1 MNLFVLFQA
10 RNEIKHLE
18 DQAKLLEKKFERLK
32 QKRDLLRSELKEKT
46 LKGIF
51 FYSFICNS
59 IYICHLNLF
68 PLPDKVN

>member
-1 MNLFVLFQA
+1 MNLFELFQA

-46 LKGIF
+46 LKGIC
-51 FYSFICNS
+51 SFIHS
-59 IYICHLNLF
+59 FVIRFIHVF
-68 PLPDKVN
+68 